1 MNNPVFVHQQS
12 IGSLSSR
19 GFFSLSSQHSQKGKF
34 TMNNPMLVHQQSI
47 GSLCSRGFF
56 SLSSQQ
62 VVLDTVKK
70 VSLL

>member
-1 MNNPVFVHQQS
+1 MFELMFTGSFQEAGVIQAAYNLNNPVFVHQQS

-19 GFFSLSSQHSQKGKF
+19 GFFSL
-34 TMNNPMLVHQQSI
+34 N
-47 GSLCSRGFF
+47 
-56 SLSSQQ
+56 SQQ

>member
-1 MNNPVFVHQQS
+1 MNNPVLNHQQS

-19 GFFSLSSQHSQKGKF
+19 D
-34 TMNNPMLVHQQSI
+34 
-47 GSLCSRGFF
+47 FF

-70 VSLL
+70 VSLITTGFSWMKVFRIIPEFRILRLTFHRKSAAKC